1 MRVLLALLCVW
12 PTVGVSVA
20 RAQTDY
26 YARLGVTFAT
36 DLVSDNIVQDIV
48 TRQSLAP
55 TLAFGVSFPIA
66 PAYSAGLETAFS
78 SSGYHSTEADL
89 DTDLGTLATGSVL
102 LNLEGPIRH
111 RASWRAGLGLIS
123 YLPSENSGIFL
134 AGGTTRFLAGAGF
147 DYRPPLLTHWD
158 LMVSLRYD
166 FHRFSTNELDRR
178 GFTGSQGVQRV
189 SLSLGLARARVP
201 R

>member
-1 MRVLLALLCVW
+1 
-12 PTVGVSVA
+12 VSVA

-36 DLVSDNIVQDIV
+36 DLVTDNITQDIV
-48 TRQSLAP
+48 TQQSLAP

-66 PAYSAGLETAFS
+66 PAYSAGLETALS
-78 SSGYHSTEADL
+78 TSGYHSTEADQ
-89 DTDLGTLATGSVL
+89 
-102 LNLEGPIRH
+102 EGPIWH
-111 RASWRAGLGLIS
+111 RANWRAGLGLIS
-123 YLPSENSGIFL
+123 YLPAEDSGIFL
-134 AGGTTRFLAGAGF
+134 SGGTTRFLAGAGF

-166 FHRFSTNELDRR
+166 FHRFSTDQLDAR

-189 SLSLGLARARVP
+189 SLSLGLARAR

>member
-1 MRVLLALLCVW
+1 MRALLTLLCVW
-12 PTVGVSVA
+12 PAVGVSVA

-36 DLVSDNIVQDIV
+36 DLVTDNIVQDIA
-48 TRQSLAP
+48 TQQSLAP
-55 TLAFGVSFPIA
+55 TLAFGVSLPIA
-66 PAYSAGLETAFS
+66 PGYSAGLETALS
-78 SSGYHSTEADL
+78 TSGYHSTEADQE
-89 DTDLGTLATGSVL
+89 TDLGNLATGSVL

-111 RASWRAGLGLIS
+111 RASWRAGIGLIS
-123 YLPSENSGIFL
+123 YLPSDDSGIFL
-134 AGGTTRFLAGAGF
+134 SGGTTRFLAGAGF

-166 FHRFSTNELDRR
+166 FHRFSTDELDAR

-189 SLSLGLARARVP
+189 SLSLGLARAR

>member
-1 MRVLLALLCVW
+1 
-12 PTVGVSVA
+12 VSVA

-36 DLVSDNIVQDIV
+36 DLVTDNITQDIL
-48 TRQSLAP
+48 TQQSLAP

-66 PAYSAGLETAFS
+66 PAYSAGLETALS
-78 SSGYHSTEADL
+78 TSGYHSTEADQ
-89 DTDLGTLATGSVL
+89 DTDLGTLTTGSVL
-102 LNLEGPIRH
+102 LNLEGPIWH
-111 RASWRAGLGLIS
+111 RANWRAGLGLIS
-123 YLPSENSGIFL
+123 YLPAEDSGIFL
-134 AGGTTRFLAGAGF
+134 SGGTTRFLAGAGF

-166 FHRFSTNELDRR
+166 FHRFSTDQLDAR

-189 SLSLGLARARVP
+189 SLSLGLARAR

>member
-1 MRVLLALLCVW
+1 MRALLTLLCVW
-12 PTVGVSVA
+12 PAVGVSTA

-36 DLVSDNIVQDIV
+36 NLVTDNIVQDIV
-48 TRQSLAP
+48 TQQSLAP

-66 PAYSAGLETAFS
+66 PGYTAGLETALS

-89 DTDLGTLATGSVL
+89 DTDLGTLVTGSVL
-102 LNLEGPIRH
+102 FNLEGPIRH
-111 RASWRAGLGLIS
+111 RASWRAGVGLIS
-123 YLPSENSGIFL
+123 YLPSDDSGIFL
-134 AGGTTRFLAGAGF
+134 SGGTTRFLAGAGF

-166 FHRFSTNELDRR
+166 FHRFSTDQLDAR
-178 GFTGSQGVQRV
+178 GFTGSQGVQRI
-189 SLSLGLARARVP
+189 SLSLGLARAR

>member
-1 MRVLLALLCVW
+1 MRVLLTLLCVW
-12 PTVGVSVA
+12 PAVGVSLA

-36 DLVSDNIVQDIV
+36 DLVTDNIVQDIV
-48 TRQSLAP
+48 TQQSLAP

-78 SSGYHSTEADL
+78 TSGYHSTEADQ

-102 LNLEGPIRH
+102 LNLEGPVWH

-123 YLPSENSGIFL
+123 YLPAEDSGIFL
-134 AGGTTRFLAGAGF
+134 GGGTTRFLAGAGF

-166 FHRFSTNELDRR
+166 FHRFSTQELDAR
-178 GFTGSQGVQRV
+178 GFTGNQGVQRV
-189 SLSLGLARARVP
+189 SLSLGLARAR

>member
-1 MRVLLALLCVW
+1 MRVLLTLLCVW
-12 PTVGVSVA
+12 PAVGVSVA

-36 DLVSDNIVQDIV
+36 DLVTDNITQDIA
-48 TRQSLAP
+48 TQQSLAP

-66 PAYSAGLETAFS
+66 PAYSAGLETALS
-78 SSGYHSTEADL
+78 TSGYHSTEADQ

-102 LNLEGPIRH
+102 LNLEGPIWH

-123 YLPSENSGIFL
+123 YLPAEDSGIFL
-134 AGGTTRFLAGAGF
+134 SGGTTRFLAGAGF

-166 FHRFSTNELDRR
+166 FHRFSTQELDAR
-178 GFTGSQGVQRV
+178 GFTGNQGVQRV
-189 SLSLGLARARVP
+189 SLSLGLARAR

>member
-1 MRVLLALLCVW
+1 MRVLLTLLCIW
-12 PTVGVSVA
+12 PAVGVSIA

-36 DLVSDNIVQDIV
+36 DLVTDNIVQDIV
-48 TRQSLAP
+48 TQQSLAP

-66 PAYSAGLETAFS
+66 PTYSAGLETAFS
-78 SSGYHSTEADL
+78 TSGYHSTEADQ

-102 LNLEGPIRH
+102 LNLEGPIQH
-111 RASWRAGLGLIS
+111 RTSWRVGLGLIS
-123 YLPSENSGIFL
+123 YLPAEDSGIFL
-134 AGGTTRFLAGAGF
+134 GGGTTRFLAGAGL

-166 FHRFSTNELDRR
+166 FHRFSTQELDAR
-178 GFTGSQGVQRV
+178 GFTGNQGVQRV
-189 SLSLGLARARVP
+189 SLSLGLARAR

>member
-12 PTVGVSVA
+12 PAVGVSAA

-36 DLVSDNIVQDIV
+36 DLVTDNIAQDIV
-48 TRQSLAP
+48 TQQSLAP
-55 TLAFGVSFPIA
+55 TLAFGVSFRIA
-66 PAYSAGLETAFS
+66 PAYSAGLETALS
-78 SSGYHSTEADL
+78 TSGYHSTEADQ
-89 DTDLGTLATGSVL
+89 DTDLGNLATGSVL
-102 LNLEGPIRH
+102 LNLEGPVWH

-123 YLPSENSGIFL
+123 YLPAEDSGIFL
-134 AGGTTRFLAGAGF
+134 SGGTTRFLAGAGF

-166 FHRFSTNELDRR
+166 FHRFSTDELDAR

-189 SLSLGLARARVP
+189 SLSLGLARAR